1 MKRLVLTCL
10 SVVIF
15 ISFKVSYS
23 EEFPKRIVSLSPS
36 ITEIIYGLGAWDK
49 VVGVTLYSDFPPE
62 AKDLP
67 KVGGWV
73 DPNLEAILAQ
83 EPDLVIMI
91 DDQYTIFGDKIR
103 KLGLNTLSVESNDSV
118 KDILD
123 SIVQIGKALGKEEE
137 AESLSETVE
146 STLEEIRAKTRNV
159 PPRRV
164 LFVIGRNP
172 GTLEDIYVVGKTSFM
187 NEMIMLAGGENV
199 VEIERLAIR
208 ISKEAILSLDPDVII
223 EINHE
228 RTDKKDE
235 VIEDWSGLKEAPAVR
250 NGEVH
255 VVSSTVLIHPSQR
268 IAEGTRILAK
278 ILHPEIFEKY
288 GKKNIQPLRREDT
301 KKEYD

>member
-10 SVVIF
+10 SVLILIF
-15 ISFKVSYS
+15 LKVSYS

-83 EPDLVIMI
+83 KPDLVIMI

-123 SIVQIGKALGKEEE
+123 SIVPVSYTHL
-137 AESLSETVE
+137 
-146 STLEEIRAKTRNV
+146 TLPTT
-159 PPRRV
+159 P
-164 LFVIGRNP
+164 
-172 GTLEDIYVVGKTSFM
+172 YV
-187 NEMIMLAGGENV
+187 
-199 VEIERLAIR
+199 
-208 ISKEAILSLDPDVII
+208 
-223 EINHE
+223 
-228 RTDKKDE
+228 
-235 VIEDWSGLKEAPAVR
+235 
-250 NGEVH
+250 
-255 VVSSTVLIHPSQR
+255 
-268 IAEGTRILAK
+268 
-278 ILHPEIFEKY
+278 
-288 GKKNIQPLRREDT
+288 
-301 KKEYD
+301 

>member
-1 MKRLVLTCL
+1 MKRLLLTCV

-15 ISFKVSYS
+15 LSFRVSYS
-23 EEFPKRIVSLSPS
+23 QQFPKRIISLSPS

-103 KLGLNTLSVESNDSV
+103 KLGLNTLSVKSNDSV
-118 KDILD
+118 EDILD

-137 AESLSETVE
+137 AKSLSKTVE
-146 STLEEIRAKTRNV
+146 STLEDIRAKTSTAH
-159 PPRRV
+159 PRRV

-172 GTLEDIYVVGKTSFM
+172 GSLEDIYVVGKANFM
-187 NEMIMLAGGENV
+187 NEMMTLAGGENV
-199 VEIERLAIR
+199 VETEKLAIR
-208 ISKEAILSLDPDVII
+208 ISKEAILSLTPDVII

-228 RTDKKDE
+228 SMDKKDE
-235 VIEDWSGLKEAPAVR
+235 VISDWSSLKEAPAVR
-250 NGEVH
+250 NREVH

-268 IAEGTRILAK
+268 IAEGTRILAQ
-278 ILHPEIFEKY
+278 ILHPEIFEEY
-288 GKKNIQPLRREDT
+288 GKTNIQPHVGET
-301 KKEYD
+301 NSK